1 MNERE
6 TGRTA
11 DVETQGDMQAD
22 TEREKKTMEG
32 RGEDKM
38 GREKKIEEARLAL
51 TRAFVEAQRVPCR
64 ASVFMEQPAAQQ
76 GPLGY
81 GGPNS
86 SVTLSLRAGRS

>member
-32 RGEDKM
+32 RGEDEM
-38 GREKKIEEARLAL
+38 GREKKIEQARLG
-51 TRAFVEAQRVPCR
+51 TDTCICGGT
-64 ASVFMEQPAAQQ
+64 ASAVQ
-76 GPLGY
+76 
-81 GGPNS
+81 
-86 SVTLSLRAGRS
+86 SLRLHGTAGSAAGPFRVRWSE